1 MTQEI
6 TSLTVK
12 NYKGVK
18 GEITLNPE
26 GKNLVVIAGANGS
39 GKSSFIDAIAEIFD
53 PKGTRITSR
62 PIHDGAEE
70 ASAELTTDQARL
82 LRVWKKNDA
91 GTLSAYALDG
101 AKYPSGKDFV
111 LKATGGAI
119 FDASEFVSMDAK
131 AQRAE
136 LLAKVE
142 LPFDL
147 TELDA
152 KRAGFF
158 DGRTEVT
165 RDVKALTAQM
175 AGFPP
180 ADPALPAEE
189 VSAAAILAE
198 HEEARQH
205 NAQIQQAQSEADA
218 FASRIEALDRH
229 LAETRAAIVAAEE
242 QRKVAEENRQAAL
255 DLTRGVNPIDT
266 DEITARLSTIEETNA
281 KVRAQAARAAVA
293 AKLAA
298 ETAKAADLTAK
309 LDAIDA
315 QKAAGLKA
323 AKFPVPGLSVD
334 DDGITFDGVPFRQ
347 VNTAKKVEIAFD
359 LMTQSKSGLRLVMIK
374 DGDALDADTLAG
386 IDRVATARGYIVL
399 VERDRDD
406 SREIGF
412 TIAEGQLA

>member
-6 TSLTVK
+6 TSLTVR

-18 GEITLNPE
+18 GEISLNPE
-26 GKNLVVIAGANGS
+26 GKSLVVIAGSNGS
-39 GKSSFIDAIAEIFD
+39 GKSSFIDAISEIFD
-53 PKGTRITSR
+53 PKGTRLTSR

-82 LRVWKKNDA
+82 LRTWKKNDA
-91 GTLSAYALDG
+91 GTLNAYALDG

-147 TELDA
+147 AELDA
-152 KRAGFF
+152 RRAGYF
-158 DGRTEVT
+158 DGRTDVT
-165 RDVKALTAQM
+165 REVKNYTAQL

-180 ADPALPAEE
+180 ADETIPREE

-198 HEEARQH
+198 HEQARQH
-205 NAQIQQAQSEADA
+205 NAQIQQAKSEADA

-229 LAETRAAIVAAEE
+229 LAETRAAIITAEE

-266 DEITARLSTIEETNA
+266 GEITARLSTIEETNA
-281 KVRAQAARAAVA
+281 KVRAQVARAAVA

-298 ETAKAADLTAK
+298 ETAKADDLTAK
-309 LDAIDA
+309 LDAIDV

-323 AKFPVPGLSVD
+323 AKFPVLGLSVD
-334 DDGITFDGVPFRQ
+334 DDGITYDGVPFRQ

-359 LMTQSKSGLRLVMIK
+359 LMTQSKPDLRLVMIK

-412 TIAEGQLA
+412 TIAAGQLA

>member
-1 MTQEI
+1 MAQEI
-6 TSLTVK
+6 TSLTVR

-26 GKNLVVIAGANGS
+26 GKSLVVIAGANGS
-39 GKSSFIDAIAEIFD
+39 GKSSFIDAITEIFD

-82 LRVWKKNDA
+82 LRTWKKNDA
-91 GTLSAYALDG
+91 GTLNAYALDG

-131 AQRAE
+131 AQREE

-147 TELDA
+147 AELDA
-152 KRAGFF
+152 KRAGYF
-158 DGRTEVT
+158 DGRTDVT
-165 RDVKALTAQM
+165 RDVKALTAQL

-180 ADPALPAEE
+180 VDETIPQEE

-198 HEEARQH
+198 HEKARQH
-205 NAQIQQAQSEADA
+205 NAAVDQLVQSAIAVEDERLRAESTVARLTDELDAAQTYLLRAK
-218 FASRIEALDRH
+218 
-229 LAETRAAIVAAEE
+229 ETETEIVTKTKAA
-242 QRKVAEENRQAAL
+242 R
-255 DLTRGVNPIDT
+255 TIDT
-266 DEITARLSTIEETNA
+266 DEIAARLSSIEGTNA
-281 KVRAQAARAAVA
+281 KVRAQAARTAVA

-309 LDAIDA
+309 LEAIDA

-323 AKFPVPGLSVD
+323 AKFPVQGLSVD

-359 LMTQSKSGLRLVMIK
+359 LMTQSKPDLRLVMIK

-386 IDRVATARGYIVL
+386 IDKVASARGYIVL

-412 TIAEGQLA
+412 TIVEGQLA